1 MADGRWLM
9 AMAIGG
15 LRTLTIAIS
24 HGGERQGSSR
34 VPIGVHGLQR
44 AMRFTVFHPPR
55 TTPSR
60 ATTASA

>member
-1 MADGRWLM
+1 
-9 AMAIGG
+9 
-15 LRTLTIAIS
+15 LRTINHSHQPSAIS